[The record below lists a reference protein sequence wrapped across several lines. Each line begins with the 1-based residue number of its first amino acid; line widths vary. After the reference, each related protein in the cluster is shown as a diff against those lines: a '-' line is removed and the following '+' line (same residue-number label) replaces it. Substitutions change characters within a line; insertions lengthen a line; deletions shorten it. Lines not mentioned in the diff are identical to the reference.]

1 MTERSSDDLHRLRSD
16 WDTLGASDPLWAVYV
31 TKSARHGG
39 WDLEE
44 FLATG
49 RREVRDSW
57 ERFADATGQP
67 PSRDSIVVDFGCGVG
82 RLSTALAER
91 TAGVVGIDI
100 SEAMLQ
106 AAREV
111 IPREARPRIWMI
123 ASASP
128 TLPLGDGTAD
138 LVYTSLVLQH
148 MPSHLALGYVRD
160 FMRVLKPGGYAF
172 VQVAEQPDS
181 SLKGTAFRLLPA
193 WAYGAL
199 QRRILGY
206 PAPMRMERLSLAGV
220 RESAEA
226 AGGELVSHWADS
238 SYGGHW
244 SYRRLLLRRLSA

>member
-1 MTERSSDDLHRLRSD
+1 MTERSADDLRRLRSD
-16 WDTLGASDPLWAVYV
+16 WEMLGASDPLWAVYV

-44 FLATG
+44 FLDTG

-57 ERFADATGQP
+57 SRFAEVTGDFP
-67 PSRDSIVVDFGCGVG
+67 AEDSIVIDFGCGVG
-82 RLSTALAER
+82 RLSTALAEC
-91 TAGVVGIDI
+91 TARVIGIDI
-100 SEAMLQ
+100 SEPMLQ
-106 AAREV
+106 AARGV
-111 IPREARPRIWMI
+111 IPPELRDRICMI
-123 ASASP
+123 ASSSAA
-128 TLPLGDGTAD
+128 LPLADRTAD

-148 MPSHLALGYVRD
+148 MPAHLALGYVRE

-199 QRRILGY
+199 QRILLGY
-206 PAPMRMERLSLAGV
+206 PAPMRMEQLS
-220 RESAEA
+220 RENVDTAADA
-226 AGGELVSHWADS
+226 AGGELVSHWADP

-244 SYRRLLLRRLSA
+244 SYRRLLLRRRAA